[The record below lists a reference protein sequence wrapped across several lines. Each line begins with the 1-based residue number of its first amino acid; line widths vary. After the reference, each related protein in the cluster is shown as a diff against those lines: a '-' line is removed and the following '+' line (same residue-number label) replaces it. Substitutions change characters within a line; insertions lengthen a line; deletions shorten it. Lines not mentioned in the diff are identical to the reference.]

1 MEFAV
6 AQQLPDLALTHGQL
20 LWSIRY
26 GREPIRLVKDQVR
39 YLRTLGIPAAAKEQ
53 AQGPG
58 SRITY
63 DFYDLIEIGLA
74 VTALDLRFRPQDIA
88 AVLAGNR
95 GEMRKVYSMIWKELP
110 EAALR
115 EAWVKSQGRE
125 IPLFADEVYLRFH
138 ERRSEQ
144 WGKIDF
150 VGPDEAT
157 DELPIFEPVERFAG
171 ARPQRLIPL
180 KRLMI
185 QWVAWALEAPPTKPG
200 PVARAE

>member
-1 MEFAV
+1 V
-6 AQQLPDLALTHGQL
+6 PQPLPDLELTHGQL

-26 GREPIRLVKDQVR
+26 GREPTQLVKDQVR

-53 AQGPG
+53 ARGPG
-58 SRITY
+58 SRIRY
-63 DFYDLIEIGLA
+63 DFFDLVEIGLA
-74 VTALDLRFRPQDIA
+74 VAALDLRFRPQDIA

-95 GEMRKVYSMIWKELP
+95 EEMRKVYSTTWRELP
-110 EAALR
+110 EAALQ
-115 EAWVKSQGRE
+115 ADWIKSQGRQ
-125 IPLFADEVYLRFH
+125 IPLLGDEVYLRLH

-144 WGKIDF
+144 WGQMDF
-150 VGPDEAT
+150 VSPEEAS
-157 DELPIFEPVERFAG
+157 DELPFFEPIERFAG

-200 PVARAE
+200 PIARSE